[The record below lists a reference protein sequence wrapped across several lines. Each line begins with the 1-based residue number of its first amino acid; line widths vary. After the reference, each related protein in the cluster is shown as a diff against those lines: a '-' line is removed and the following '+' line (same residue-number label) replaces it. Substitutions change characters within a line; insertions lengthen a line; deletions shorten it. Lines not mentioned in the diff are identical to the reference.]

1 MVLTSQFSQIM
12 IKKKKKIT
20 YFFRFIC
27 VCVFFFSYNQFFF
40 GAKFYTFAKSENNLQ
55 QAQRVNFF
63 SPITS
68 PKKVGKKD
76 LNHCL

>member
-12 IKKKKKIT
+12 IFKNIYIT
-20 YFFRFIC
+20 YFLDLF
-27 VCVFFFSYNQFFF
+27 VFFFPYNQFFF
-40 GAKFYTFAKSENNLQ
+40 CAKFHTFAKSENNLQ
-55 QAQRVNFF
+55 QPKRVNFF
-63 SPITS
+63 FPITS